1 MRAFAA
7 LAMAALLSCAAQARN
22 DDEAA
27 RAALAAKRYADVI
40 NAYEGRTPADLGA
53 IQRYRLAIALQGL
66 GKPMEAWINLQ
77 AARSLDPAGRF
88 ASSPARLNALV
99 ASIQQAC
106 LDASRPRC
114 DPAPEVPK
122 QDLPEVPRSGAETI
136 DTARQV
142 PAPQPVPA
150 AEAVISQAVQPVNT
164 LATPQV
170 NAGSQNVSAESQ
182 VVTWA
187 TLTVS
192 LLAML
197 GIGWLIARSI
207 HADRALPGGVRAI
220 HRLRDDTAALL
231 DRLDATA
238 PGQGTELRAVLQS
251 LLPLLERE
259 AGRAQYRAK
268 GFATALVASDRPTA
282 DLLARLSAAPLDAL
296 SSTSRDVEALFR
308 REVL

>member
-1 MRAFAA
+1 MKAFAA
-7 LAMAALLSCAAQARN
+7 LAMAALLSCAAQAGS

-77 AARSLDPAGRF
+77 AARNLDPAGSF
-88 ASSPARLNALV
+88 ASSPARLNALA

-106 LDASRPRC
+106 LDAGRPKC
-114 DPAPEVPK
+114 APAPEVPK
-122 QDLPEVPRSGAETI
+122 QDLPDVPRSGAETI
-136 DTARQV
+136 DTARQAA
-142 PAPQPVPA
+142 APQPVPA
-150 AEAVISQAVQPVNT
+150 AEAVIAPAVQPVNT
-164 LATPQV
+164 PGAPVPAAGPQ
-170 NAGSQNVSAESQ
+170 SVSVEGQ
-182 VVTWA
+182 VMAWA
-187 TLTVS
+187 VLIVS

-197 GIGWLIARSI
+197 GVGWLVARSV

-231 DRLDATA
+231 DRLNATDT
-238 PGQGTELRAVLQS
+238 GQGTELRAVLQS

-268 GFATALVASDRPTA
+268 GFATALVATERPTA

>member
-1 MRAFAA
+1 M
-7 LAMAALLSCAAQARN
+7 
-22 DDEAA
+22 
-27 RAALAAKRYADVI
+27 
-40 NAYEGRTPADLGA
+40 
-53 IQRYRLAIALQGL
+53 
-66 GKPMEAWINLQ
+66 
-77 AARSLDPAGRF
+77 
-88 ASSPARLNALV
+88 
-99 ASIQQAC
+99 
-106 LDASRPRC
+106 
-114 DPAPEVPK
+114 
-122 QDLPEVPRSGAETI
+122 
-136 DTARQV
+136 
-142 PAPQPVPA
+142 
-150 AEAVISQAVQPVNT
+150 
-164 LATPQV
+164 
-170 NAGSQNVSAESQ
+170 
-182 VVTWA
+182 VTWA